1 MHFIA
6 AFGMNRN
13 KVEIKTPF
21 GLNTFDHV
29 ENHSLWVPGFCQE
42 IKSKEELL
50 KMISELYDAYIKD
63 NPNEKNESV

>member
-1 MHFIA
+1 MHFVA
-6 AFGMNRN
+6 ALGMTPN
-13 KVEIKTPF
+13 KVEIKAPF

-50 KMISELYDAYIKD
+50 KMVSELYDAYIKD

>member
-1 MHFIA
+1 MYFVA
-6 AFGMNRN
+6 ALGMTRN

-50 KMISELYDAYIKD
+50 KMVSELYDAYIKD